1 MTPHHTMHMYDDGSL
16 RAQVPAAQ
24 TARRMPAHG
33 SCIRRLVGDDL
44 AQDLIEYA
52 LLLALIA
59 LAVISGL
66 QSLGIA
72 VNGQYG
78 AASTAIA
85 GAAAPDS
92 DGGNGGGNP
101 GNPDPG
107 DGTPSNGNPG
117 TGNPG
122 NGTGSG
128 GE

>member
-1 MTPHHTMHMYDDGSL
+1 MTPHQTMHMYDDFSL
-16 RAQVPAAQ
+16 RAHVPAAQ

-33 SCIRRLVGDDL
+33 SCIRRLVGDDR

-52 LLLALIA
+52 LLLTFIA

-78 AASTAIA
+78 AASIAVA
-85 GAAAPDS
+85 GAVAPDA

-101 GNPDPG
+101 GNATPG
-107 DGTPSNGNPG
+107 AGTPGNGSPG

-128 GE
+128 GP